1 MNHFELLEKIVMDI
15 RIAVALS
22 TILPVGPQAAVSD
35 GEIARASWALP
46 VAGLLVGLA
55 GAAIYSLARMTGL
68 TAGPAALLAVAATIL
83 MTGAIHEDGLADTAD
98 GFGGGRTPDRKL
110 DIMRDSRIGTYGA
123 CALILS
129 VALRWS
135 ALAAIGKAGSVAA
148 ALSVSHAAARA
159 ALPMFMWLVPPA
171 RSDGLSAGAGQPS
184 RQNAMIAMGL
194 GDALPDFRSRSERGD
209 HRGDLVGARRTD
221 NGLARHQACRRTNR
235 RHTRSD
241 GADWRDHD
249 CIGGGS
255 SSRDGA
261 IDVTL
266 FFDGAVS
273 GHSATVLGFFG
284 RPGYRQRQ
292 SGSENSK
299 SHSWFP
305 PAAKSP
311 NIC

>member
-55 GAAIYSLARMTGL
+55 GAAIYSLARITGL
-68 TAGPAALLAVAATIL
+68 TAGPAAMLTVAATIL

-129 VALRWS
+129 LALRWS
-135 ALAAIGKAGSVAA
+135 ALAAIGKPGSVAA

-159 ALPMFMWLVPPA
+159 ALPMFMLLVPPA

-184 RQNAMIAMGL
+184 SQSAMIAVGL
-194 GDALPDFRSRSERGD
+194 GMLCLIFALGPS
-209 HRGDLVGARRTD
+209 
-221 NGLARHQACRRTNR
+221 
-235 RHTRSD
+235 
-241 GADWRDHD
+241 
-249 CIGGGS
+249 
-255 SSRDGA
+255 GA
-261 IDVTL
+261 II
-266 FFDGAVS
+266 GAILL
-273 GHSATVLGFFG
+273 VLAGLTIG
-284 RPGYRQRQ
+284 WLAMRHVAGQTGDILGAMEQ
-292 SGSENSK
+292 IGEITIVLT
-299 SHSWFP
+299 
-305 PAAKSP
+305 AAALLQEP
-311 NIC
+311 HP

>member
-1 MNHFELLEKIVMDI
+1 MNHFELLGKIVTDI

-22 TILPVGPQAAVSD
+22 TILPVGPQTPAND

-55 GAAIYSLARMTGL
+55 GAMIYSLARMTGL
-68 TAGPAALLAVAATIL
+68 TAGPAAMLAVAATIL
-83 MTGAIHEDGLADTAD
+83 ITGAIHEDGLADTAD

-159 ALPMFMWLVPPA
+159 ALPMVMWLVPPA

-194 GDALPDFRSRSERGD
+194 GMLCLISGLGPSGAMIGVILLVLAGLIMGWLAVRHVAGQTGDILGAMEQIGEITIVLAAAAL
-209 HRGDLVGARRTD
+209 
-221 NGLARHQACRRTNR
+221 
-235 RHTRSD
+235 
-241 GADWRDHD
+241 
-249 CIGGGS
+249 
-255 SSRDGA
+255 
-261 IDVTL
+261 
-266 FFDGAVS
+266 
-273 GHSATVLGFFG
+273 LGTA
-284 RPGYRQRQ
+284 P
-292 SGSENSK
+292 
-299 SHSWFP
+299 
-305 PAAKSP
+305 
-311 NIC
+311 